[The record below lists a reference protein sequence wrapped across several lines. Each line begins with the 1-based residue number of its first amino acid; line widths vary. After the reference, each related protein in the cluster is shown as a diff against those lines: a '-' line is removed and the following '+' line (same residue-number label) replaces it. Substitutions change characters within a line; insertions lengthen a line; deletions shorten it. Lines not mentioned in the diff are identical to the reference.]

1 MNSYISLF
9 LESASLGENGGG
21 GRTALRAALGIEI
34 ISMSR
39 SLKILRKQLEELVC
53 LYGSWLSCSHCL
65 YRSRKFSDRF
75 AVRSTIQVR
84 VALDH
89 IVGFVC
95 CSYHSILGCKPRAV
109 PGKYLAEHCRKA
121 YSRVSNFILWIL
133 AEIATVACDIPE
145 VIGTAFALIMLFKIP
160 L

>member
-1 MNSYISLF
+1 MAAAAEQLYEQRWENSWRNLFAYMGPGFLVPIAYIDPGNFQTDLQS
-9 LESASLGENGGG
+9 GVQYKCGY
-21 GRTALRAALGIEI
+21 I
-34 ISMSR
+34 
-39 SLKILRKQLEELVC
+39 
-53 LYGSWLSCSHCL
+53 
-65 YRSRKFSDRF
+65 FSYL
-75 AVRSTIQVR
+75 I